1 MLGEVSRPLAEVGS
15 MVQARDR
22 YGSGSRL
29 EFSRRR
35 RSVSAAEKALSL
47 DDSRGGGGVSVGFYR
62 YGEVSLSVWGGSI
75 GVRRAWLP
83 SSCRAWE
90 VDDSADILAHWS
102 PTGSRA
108 RTRHATP

>member
-1 MLGEVSRPLAEVGS
+1 

-47 DDSRGGGGVSVGFYR
+47 DDSRGGGGS
-62 YGEVSLSVWGGSI
+62 GSDFI
-75 GVRRAWLP
+75 GTVR
-83 SSCRAWE
+83 
-90 VDDSADILAHWS
+90 
-102 PTGSRA
+102 
-108 RTRHATP
+108 

>member
-1 MLGEVSRPLAEVGS
+1 

-47 DDSRGGGGVSVGFYR
+47 DDSRGGGGGVSVGFYR
-62 YGEVSLSVWGGSI
+62 YGEVRLSVWGGSI

>member
-1 MLGEVSRPLAEVGS
+1 

-47 DDSRGGGGVSVGFYR
+47 DDSRGGGGSRSDF
-62 YGEVSLSVWGGSI
+62 I
-75 GVRRAWLP
+75 GTVR
-83 SSCRAWE
+83 
-90 VDDSADILAHWS
+90 
-102 PTGSRA
+102 
-108 RTRHATP
+108 